1 MKNERNIVI
10 TGFMG
15 TGKTAVGRIVARGLG
30 RRFVD
35 MDEEI
40 ERRAGRSIAEI
51 FAAEGESAFRGV
63 ETALCQELSA
73 EKGLII
79 ATGGGALVD
88 PENRELMINSG
99 IVICLTASADEIV
112 HRLNEI
118 DVSTRPLL
126 NATDPRE
133 ELERLLQT
141 RREIYRSFPWQ
152 IDTTTLSQEEV
163 AARVIALAKRALF
176 TVHAP
181 GKKYQIH
188 IGSGMLAHLGGTL
201 RQAGIPVGGQI
212 AVVSDTN
219 VYPLYWEQVKDSLVL
234 AGYKPFSCT
243 IPAGEEN
250 KTLVTVSSLYEQ
262 FLIHRLDRSGT
273 VLSLGGGVTGDVAG
287 FAAAT
292 YMRGIGFVQVPTTL
306 LAMVDASVGGKTGVD
321 LPQGKNLV
329 GAFHQP
335 RTVVIDLQLLRT
347 LPQEEICSGLAE
359 VIKHGII
366 GDAGLF
372 SSLEGRYDLDAWKE
386 DAGSEWIARA
396 LRVKIAVVE
405 EDPFEQGRRA
415 VLNFGHTVGH
425 ALERLSSYSL
435 RHGEAV
441 SVGMVAAARIAVKL
455 GQADS
460 TLAERI
466 TVVLTGWGLPV
477 RCPPFSVDEIW
488 EALNHDK
495 KRHHGSLR
503 WVIPTAIGV
512 AKIVT
517 NLSPRVVK
525 DVLQQLGARS

>member
-1 MKNERNIVI
+1 MENERNIVI

-40 ERRAGRSIAEI
+40 ERQAGRSIAEI

-63 ETALCQELSA
+63 ETALCRELSA
-73 EKGLII
+73 EKGLVI

-112 HRLNEI
+112 RRLNEM

-152 IDTTTLSQEEV
+152 IDTTTLSREEV

-181 GKKYQIH
+181 GRKYQIH
-188 IGSGMLAHLGGTL
+188 IGSGMLAHLGGAL
-201 RQAGIPVGGQI
+201 RQAGIQEGRI
-212 AVVSDTN
+212 AVVADTN
-219 VYPLYWEQVKDSLVL
+219 VAPLYGEKAEDSL
-234 AGYKPFSCT
+234 AGAGFDPFLCS
-243 IPAGEEN
+243 IPAGEEH
-250 KTLVTVSSLYEQ
+250 KTLATVASLYEQ
-262 FLIHRLDRSGT
+262 FLAHGLDRSGT
-273 VLSLGGGVTGDVAG
+273 VLSLGGGVTGDSAG

-292 YMRGIGFVQVPTTL
+292 YMRGVGFVQVPTTL

-329 GAFHQP
+329 GAFYQP
-335 RTVVIDLQLLRT
+335 RAVVIDLQLLRT
-347 LPQEEICSGLAE
+347 LPREEICSGLAE
-359 VIKHGII
+359 VIKHGIV

-405 EDPFEQGRRA
+405 EDPYERDRRA

-435 RHGEAV
+435 RHGEAI

-466 TVVLTGWGLPV
+466 AAVLTGWGLPV

-488 EALNHDK
+488 EALSHDK
-495 KRHHGSLR
+495 KHHHGSLY
-503 WVIPTAIGV
+503 WVIPTAIGA
-512 AKIVT
+512 AKIAT
-517 NLSPRVVK
+517 DLSPRVVK

>member
-1 MKNERNIVI
+1 MENERNIVI

-40 ERRAGRSIAEI
+40 ERRAGKPIAHV
-51 FAAEGESAFRGV
+51 FAENEERAFRQM
-63 ETALCQELSA
+63 ENELCRELSGQR
-73 EKGLII
+73 GLVI
-79 ATGGGALVD
+79 ATGGGTLVN
-88 PENRELMINSG
+88 PENRKLLKKNG
-99 IVICLTASADEIV
+99 TIVCLTC
-112 HRLNEI
+112 EI
-118 DVSTRPLL
+118 DELLRRVSGESHRPLL
-126 NATDPRE
+126 FVADPRGTI
-133 ELERLLQT
+133 ERLLAE
-141 RREIYRSFPWQ
+141 RAPAYGKIPWP
-152 IDTTTLSQEEV
+152 IDTTTLSREQV
-163 AARVIALAKRALF
+163 ASRVFALVKRVLL
-176 TVHAP
+176 TVHTP
-181 GKKYQIH
+181 KKEYEIH
-188 IGSGMLAHLGGTL
+188 IGPGMLAHLGGAL
-201 RQAGIPVGGQI
+201 RYAGIQEGRI
-212 AVVSDTN
+212 AVVADTN
-219 VYPLYWEQVKDSLVL
+219 VAPLYGEKAEDSLVG
-234 AGYKPFSCT
+234 AGFNPFLCT

-262 FLIHRLDRSGT
+262 FLAHHLDRSGT
-273 VLSLGGGVTGDVAG
+273 VLSLGGGVSGDIAG

-292 YMRGIGFVQVPTTL
+292 YMRGVGFVQVPTTL
-306 LAMVDASVGGKTGVD
+306 LAMVDASVGGKTGID

-329 GAFHQP
+329 GAFYQP

-347 LPQEEICSGLAE
+347 LPREEICSGLAE

-386 DAGSEWIARA
+386 DSGSEWIARA

-455 GQADS
+455 GQANS

-466 TVVLTGWGLPV
+466 AVVLAGWGLPV

-488 EALNHDK
+488 EALSHDK

-503 WVIPTAIGV
+503 WVIPIAIGA

-517 NLSPRVVK
+517 DLSPQVVK
-525 DVLQQLGARS
+525 EVLQQLGARS